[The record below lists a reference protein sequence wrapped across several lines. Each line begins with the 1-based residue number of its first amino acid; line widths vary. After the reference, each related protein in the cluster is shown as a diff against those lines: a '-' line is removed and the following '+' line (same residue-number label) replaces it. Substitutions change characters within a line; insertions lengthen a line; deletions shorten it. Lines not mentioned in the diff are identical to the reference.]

1 MAGHAVGVVQALGV
15 VGACRGLGIVEKP
28 GQRSGDGPDDH
39 EGGEEAEQGPAH
51 GWQDTT
57 RALTSVAPTC
67 RVLAQRSVG
76 GRRCTTSCRSLQ
88 RANIHTFARFGFP
101 PEEKYQTFEGALEM
115 GSLQGSVI
123 GSEVH
128 AHVTFYHWDT
138 RASMVGHLDPGTQV
152 AYMAEVTLVEIEG
165 VRAERFR
172 DAVGDYRVR
181 DLTRVAVHD

>member
-1 MAGHAVGVVQALGV
+1 MHYFVSEGAPRIILAIFERDDFLLEGLQDVVQKE
-15 VGACRGLGIVEKP
+15 GIETAAIV
-28 GQRSGDGPDDH
+28 SGIG
-39 EGGEEAEQGPAH
+39 
-51 GWQDTT
+51 
-57 RALTSVAPTC
+57 
-67 RVLAQRSVG
+67 
-76 GRRCTTSCRSLQ
+76 SLQ

-165 VRAERFR
+165 VRAARFR

-181 DLTRVAVHD
+181 DLTRVAVRD

>member
-1 MAGHAVGVVQALGV
+1 MTILAISDRNYFPSEGLRAVPQKEGTETATIVS
-15 VGACRGLGIVEKP
+15 GI
-28 GQRSGDGPDDH
+28 G
-39 EGGEEAEQGPAH
+39 
-51 GWQDTT
+51 
-57 RALTSVAPTC
+57 
-67 RVLAQRSVG
+67 
-76 GRRCTTSCRSLQ
+76 SLQ

-123 GSEVH
+123 GSEIH

-181 DLTRVAVHD
+181 DLTRVAVHE

>member
-1 MAGHAVGVVQALGV
+1 MPDCVAEGAMRISLPIFEREDVFSECPQSVVQKEYMETATIV
-15 VGACRGLGIVEKP
+15 SGI
-28 GQRSGDGPDDH
+28 G
-39 EGGEEAEQGPAH
+39 
-51 GWQDTT
+51 
-57 RALTSVAPTC
+57 
-67 RVLAQRSVG
+67 
-76 GRRCTTSCRSLQ
+76 SLQ

-123 GSEVH
+123 GSEIH

-181 DLTRVAVHD
+181 DLTRVAVHE